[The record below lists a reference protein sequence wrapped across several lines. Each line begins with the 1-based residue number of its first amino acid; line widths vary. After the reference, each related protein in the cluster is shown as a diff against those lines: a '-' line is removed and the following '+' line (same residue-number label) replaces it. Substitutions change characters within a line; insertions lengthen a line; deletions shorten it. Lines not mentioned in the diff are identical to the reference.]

1 MITQAMMTAMAANL
15 QPLTVINMKKP
26 PRPSWLKWLEEAPAA
41 EKPDAPRTSTHNGI
55 FTAQLPDGHK
65 TFKIRTQP
73 EGSKFMGGKRVVYL
87 LTGRNPD
94 DYESWQSFGVMTA
107 MGLLLWKSK
116 RSRVWQYYAKLLASP
131 EKYPKIEW
139 NSDEVCMYCN
149 RMLTTPRS
157 AELGYGPT
165 CAKKRKLD
173 Y

>member
-1 MITQAMMTAMAANL
+1 MVTQAMMTAIAANL
-15 QPLTVINMKKP
+15 QPLTIINMHKP
-26 PRPSWLKWLEEAPAA
+26 PQPPWLAWIEEAAD
-41 EKPDAPRTSTHNGI
+41 KPDNPRTSTHNGI
-55 FTAQLPDGHK
+55 FTAKLSDGHK

-73 EGSKFMGGKRVVYL
+73 KGSKFMGGKRVVYL
-87 LTGRNPD
+87 LTGSNPD

-107 MGLLLWKSK
+107 MGVILWKSK
-116 RSRVWQYYAKLLASP
+116 RSRVWKYYANLLATP
-131 EKYPKIEW
+131 EKHPKVEW

-165 CAKKRKLD
+165 CARRRKLP